1 MTDLR
6 DPPRWRE
13 PNSGAPAAL
22 QRFLSESE
30 RDLPTKAQLSAISQ
44 RLERELA
51 FVPGPP
57 AASPP
62 GSALSTAKIAGLI
75 GVIGLLGVAGVRA
88 FAPTGALPAVAPVAS
103 VPQSPPPV
111 ASDVSE
117 GPAPPAAAA
126 PFVPVPEPS
135 VAPSSGSKVSVP
147 PRSRATSGA
156 SEVELLE
163 RARRALG
170 SDPRRALALTQE
182 HRARFPGGV
191 LGQEREVIAIEALRR
206 LGRSEEAGRRAGSF
220 EQRYPDSAHR
230 RSVEQG
236 LGK

>member
-1 MTDLR
+1 MTDSG
-6 DPPRWRE
+6 DPLRWRE

-30 RDLPTKAQLSAISQ
+30 RDLPTKEQLSAISQ
-44 RLERELA
+44 RLEREIAL
-51 FVPGPP
+51 PPP

-62 GSALSTAKIAGLI
+62 GSALSTAKIAGLL

-88 FAPTGALPAVAPVAS
+88 FAPTGAAPPLAPVAS

-111 ASDVSE
+111 ASDVPE

-126 PFVPVPEPS
+126 PSVPVIEPS
-135 VAPSSGSKVSVP
+135 VAPSSGSKVSAPP
-147 PRSRATSGA
+147 PRSRATSGV

-170 SDPRRALALTQE
+170 SDPRRALSLTQE
-182 HRARFPGGV
+182 HRARFPQGV

-206 LGRSEEAGRRAGSF
+206 LGRSEEAERRAGSF